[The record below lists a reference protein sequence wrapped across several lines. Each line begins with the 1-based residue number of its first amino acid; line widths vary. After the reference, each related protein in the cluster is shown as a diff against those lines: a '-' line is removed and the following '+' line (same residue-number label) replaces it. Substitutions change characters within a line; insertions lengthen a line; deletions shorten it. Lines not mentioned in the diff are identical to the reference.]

1 MITRENYE
9 SYYIDFLDGTLS
21 PEAEAAFLL
30 FLEENPDL
38 QLEEDSLPNLNA
50 AEDEMDPLEKQL
62 LKKQEGE
69 PLIIS
74 HQTIEYALVAQ
85 LEKELTADEEK
96 NLQLW
101 LINHPEYKREQALY
115 GKTIVTP
122 NSLAFPKKDELY
134 QKTRIVPLWL
144 STSAI
149 AASIV
154 TVIGISA
161 FFSLNKVQVGSID
174 VPQISKHQLD
184 KENKEDHKPGE
195 KKSIDYS
202 PVITERT
209 YSKNTPFE
217 NIPVKKQ
224 ETIENNKNNSSN
236 PNPNEK
242 QENKAPNQN
251 ITNERGTLLPKQP
264 EIAEG
269 ITEKTNPV
277 TKEEKPGNYVAWG
290 SNPIEP
296 ITTGLSKKLNTTID
310 FRRQKETK
318 GKESGFYLKIGKF
331 EISNKKGA
339 DRD

>member
-38 QLEEDSLPNLNA
+38 QLEENSLPSLNA
-50 AEDEMDPLEKQL
+50 AAEEMDPLEKQL
-62 LKKQEGE
+62 LKKKENE

-74 HQTIEYALVAQ
+74 HQTIDYALIAQ
-85 LEKELTADEEK
+85 LEKELNADEEK

-101 LINHPEYKREQALY
+101 LINHPEYQKEQTLY

-122 NSLAFPKKDELY
+122 NTSLVFPKKDELY
-134 QKTRIVPLWL
+134 QNARIVPLWL
-144 STSAI
+144 YRSAI
-149 AASIV
+149 AASVI
-154 TVIGISA
+154 TVIGVSA
-161 FFSLNKVQVGSID
+161 FFSLNRMQTGSID
-174 VPQISKHQLD
+174 TPQISKQLD
-184 KENKEDHKPGE
+184 KKHDGQKQPA
-195 KKSIDYS
+195 KKSIDYA
-202 PVITERT
+202 PLNTERT
-209 YSKNTPFE
+209 YSKNTPFS
-217 NIPVKKQ
+217 NAPVKVKKV
-224 ETIENNKNNSSN
+224 IEDNSPS
-236 PNPNEK
+236 PQPNEK
-242 QENKAPNQN
+242 QDNKAPNQN

-277 TKEEKPGNYVAWG
+277 TKQENPGNYVAWG

-331 EISNKKGA
+331 EIMNKKGA